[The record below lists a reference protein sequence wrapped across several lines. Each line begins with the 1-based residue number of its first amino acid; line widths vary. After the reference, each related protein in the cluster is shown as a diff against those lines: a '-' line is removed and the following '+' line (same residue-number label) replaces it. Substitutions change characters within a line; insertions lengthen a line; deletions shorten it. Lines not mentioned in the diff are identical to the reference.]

1 MTVKNKNIPALR
13 FNYNGEVWKKFHLNE
28 IATKITDGTHD
39 TPKQKSEGVPYL
51 TAIHV
56 KDGKIDFEN
65 CYYLDKKDH
74 DIIYKRCNPEFGDL
88 LVVNIGSGTAT
99 CASVLVNYEFSLKNV
114 ALIKPNKSIVFPDF
128 LAQIQRKNAKK
139 LFLQLTSGGAQPFLS
154 LKEIGKL
161 KVSLPS
167 LPEQQKIASFLSSI
181 DEKIQQLTRKKELLE
196 QYKKGVMQQIFSG
209 KLRFKPENGKAYPK
223 WENHRLIDI
232 ADKKV
237 KWSFTGGPFGSN
249 LKSDEYTDSG
259 VRILQLQNIGDGVF
273 NDDYK
278 IYTSEEKADEL
289 VSCNIYPG
297 EILISKMGDPVAR
310 ACRVPNKDER
320 YLMAS
325 DGIRFVPDASR
336 FSADFIFQSINHPIF
351 RNMAL
356 SLSTGSTRKR
366 IGLTELKE
374 IVFTVPVLEEQQ
386 KIANYLSA
394 IDTKIESVA
403 TQITQT
409 QTFKKGLLQGMFV

>member
-209 KLRFKPENGKAYPK
+209 KLRFKPENGKAYPD
-223 WENHRLIDI
+223 W
-232 ADKKV
+232 
-237 KWSFTGGPFGSN
+237 
-249 LKSDEYTDSG
+249 
-259 VRILQLQNIGDGVF
+259 
-273 NDDYK
+273 
-278 IYTSEEKADEL
+278 EEKRMGDVAEIIGGGTPDTLIPEYWDGDIQWYTPTEISERFVSKSKRMISRLGLEKSSAKLLPIGTILFTSRATIAEL
-289 VSCNIYPG
+289 SFAKEECTTNQGFQSLVVNSDNNPEFIFYWIKNNKKAFIRKSQG
-297 EILISKMGDPVAR
+297 STFLEISKTEMV
-310 ACRVPNKDER
+310 K
-320 YLMAS
+320 
-325 DGIRFVPDASR
+325 
-336 FSADFIFQSINHPIF
+336 INI
-351 RNMAL
+351 L
-356 SLSTGSTRKR
+356 SPC
-366 IGLTELKE
+366 I
-374 IVFTVPVLEEQQ
+374 EEQQ
-386 KIANYLSA
+386 KVANYLSA

-403 TQITQT
+403 NQITQT